1 MLFRVVCNEWRGLA
15 ADRTLWAVT
24 IVLAAVMLFAASNGA
39 RWSALQQERHG
50 RLVAEESERL
60 EETRAELL
68 RIAGGGSSRSRFY
81 DPRNPAQ
88 VGQSFA
94 AGYALLSPAPL
105 APLSVGQS
113 DLFPAHYKITLES
126 REALFAGDELDNP
139 TNLLA
144 GSFDVAFVI
153 VFLYPLLILAL
164 GYNLLSGEKESGTLA
179 LTLAQPISLTRLA
192 AAKILARGS
201 VVLGL
206 TAALTLVAAVA
217 AGVDLGAPGAFL
229 SLATYFGVTAVYGL
243 FWFSL
248 ALLVNAFGRPSATNA
263 VILAGAWLTLALIV
277 PSATALV
284 AATLYPVP
292 SRVEMIQA
300 VRVAGREASER
311 GSQLL
316 GAYFA
321 DHPELAPEGDVDPGD
336 YYSRK
341 FVVEDEVSRQIAPL
355 TDRLEAQIRGQQSV
369 VEKFRFLSP
378 AVLAQQALND
388 LSGTGYARFNH
399 FRSEVGRF
407 ADEWKAHFLPQIFR
421 KTVFTAEALGELP
434 RFSNRSEGSGAM
446 AQRVGGAV
454 LMIALSVV
462 LLLAAGSRAL
472 RRYPLTG

>member
-1 MLFRVVCNEWRGLA
+1 MLFRVVRNEWRGLA

-24 IVLAAVMLFAASNGA
+24 VVLAAVMLFAASNGA

-50 RLVAEESERL
+50 KLVADESERR
-60 EETRAELL
+60 EDTRVELL
-68 RIAGGGSSRSRFY
+68 RIAAGGSPRSRFF

-94 AGYALLSPAPL
+94 AGYALLPPAAL

-113 DLFPAHYKITLES
+113 DLLPAHYKITLVS

-179 LTLAQPISLTRLA
+179 LTLSQPISLTRFA
-192 AAKILARGS
+192 AAKILARGG
-201 VVLGL
+201 VVLGV
-206 TAALTLVAAVA
+206 TAVLTLAAAVA
-217 AGVDLGAPGAFL
+217 AGVDLSTPGARS
-229 SLATYFGVTAVYGL
+229 SLAAYFGVTAVYGL

-248 ALLVNAFGRPSATNA
+248 ALLVNAFGRASATNA
-263 VILAGAWLTLALIV
+263 VILAGAWLALALIV
-277 PSATALV
+277 PSVTALV

-300 VRVAGREASER
+300 VRVAAQEASER

-316 GAYFA
+316 DAYYA
-321 DHPELAPEGDVDPGD
+321 DHPEMAPEGEVDPRD

-341 FVVEDEVSRQIAPL
+341 FVVEDEVSRQVSPL
-355 TDRLEAQIRGQQSV
+355 TERFEAQIRGQQSV

-388 LSGTGYARFNH
+388 LSGTGYSRFDH

-407 ADEWKAHFLPQIFR
+407 ADEWKDHFLPQVFR
-421 KTVFTAEALGELP
+421 KTAFTAEALGEIP
-434 RFSNRSEGSGAM
+434 RFSYRPERLGAI
-446 AQRVGGAV
+446 AERVGGAT
-454 LMIALSVV
+454 LIIALSAG
-462 LLLAAGSRAL
+462 LLLGAASWGL
-472 RRYPLTG
+472 RRYPLTS

>member
-1 MLFRVVCNEWRGLA
+1 MLFRVVRNEWRGLA

-24 IVLAAVMLFAASNGA
+24 VVLAAVMLFAASNGA

-50 RLVAEESERL
+50 KLVADESERR
-60 EETRAELL
+60 EDTRAELL
-68 RIAGGGSSRSRFY
+68 RIAGGGSPRSRFF

-94 AGYALLSPAPL
+94 AGYALLPPAAL
-105 APLSVGQS
+105 APLSIGQS
-113 DLFPAHYKITLES
+113 DLLPAHYKITLAS

-164 GYNLLSGEKESGTLA
+164 GYNLLSGEKESGILA
-179 LTLAQPISLTRLA
+179 LTLSQPISLTRFA
-192 AAKILARGS
+192 AAKILARGG
-201 VVLGL
+201 VVLGV
-206 TAALTLVAAVA
+206 TAVLTLAAAVA
-217 AGVDLGAPGAFL
+217 AGVDLSTPGARS
-229 SLATYFGVTAVYGL
+229 SLAAYFGVTAVYGL

-248 ALLVNAFGRPSATNA
+248 ALLVNAFGRASATNA
-263 VILAGAWLTLALIV
+263 VILAGAWLALALIV
-277 PSATALV
+277 PSVTALV

-300 VRVAGREASER
+300 VRVAAQEASER

-316 GAYFA
+316 DAYYA
-321 DHPELAPEGDVDPGD
+321 DHPEMAPEGEVDPRD

-341 FVVEDEVSRQIAPL
+341 FVVEDEVSRQVSPL
-355 TDRLEAQIRGQQSV
+355 TERFEAQIRGQQSV

-388 LSGTGYARFNH
+388 LSGTGYSRFDH

-407 ADEWKAHFLPQIFR
+407 ADEWKDHFLPQVFR
-421 KTVFTAEALGELP
+421 KTAFTAEALGEIP
-434 RFSNRSEGSGAM
+434 RFSYRPERPGAI
-446 AQRVGGAV
+446 AERVGGAT
-454 LMIALSVV
+454 LIIALSAG
-462 LLLAAGSRAL
+462 LLLGAASWGL
-472 RRYPLTG
+472 RRYSLTS

>member
-1 MLFRVVCNEWRGLA
+1 MLFRVVRNEWRGLA
-15 ADRTLWAVT
+15 ADRTLLAVT
-24 IVLAAVMLFAASNGA
+24 IVLAGVMLFAASNGA

-50 RLVAEESERL
+50 NLVAEENERL
-60 EETRAELL
+60 EEMRAELL
-68 RIAGGGSSRSRFY
+68 RIAGGGSPRSRFY

-88 VGQSFA
+88 VGQNFA
-94 AGYALLSPAPL
+94 AGYALLPPEPL

-113 DLFPAHYKITLES
+113 DLLPAHYKITLGS

-139 TNLLA
+139 TNLLT

-192 AAKILARGS
+192 AAKILARGG
-201 VVLGL
+201 VVLAL
-206 TAALTLVAAVA
+206 TAALTLAAAVA
-217 AGVDLGAPGAFL
+217 ADVDLGTPGAVA
-229 SLATYFGVTAVYGL
+229 SLASYFGVTAVYGL

-248 ALLVNAFGRPSATNA
+248 ALLVNAFGRASATNA
-263 VILAGAWLTLALIV
+263 VILAGAWLTLALII
-277 PSATALV
+277 PSATALI

-300 VRVAGREASER
+300 VRVASREASER

-321 DHPELAPEGDVDPGD
+321 DHPELAPEGAVDPGD

-355 TDRLEAQIRGQQSV
+355 TERFEAQIRGQQSV
-369 VEKFRFLSP
+369 VEQFRFLSP

-388 LSGTGYARFNH
+388 LSGTGYSRFDH

-407 ADEWKAHFLPQIFR
+407 ADEWKDHFLPQVFR
-421 KTVFTAEALGELP
+421 KTVFTAEAFDELP
-434 RFSNRSEGSGAM
+434 RFSYR
-446 AQRVGGAV
+446 AQGPVAIAGRVGGAA
-454 LMIALSVV
+454 LMIALSAV
-462 LLLAAGSRAL
+462 LLLGVAWWAL

>member
-1 MLFRVVCNEWRGLA
+1 MLFRVVRNEWRGLA

-24 IVLAAVMLFAASNGA
+24 ILLAAVMLFAASNGA

-50 RLVAEESERL
+50 KLVAEESERL

-68 RIAGGGSSRSRFY
+68 RIAGGGSPRSRFN

-88 VGQSFA
+88 VGQRFA
-94 AGYALLSPAPL
+94 AGYALLPLAPL

-113 DLFPAHYKITLES
+113 DLLPAHYKVTLGS
-126 REALFAGDELDNP
+126 REALFSGDELENP

-144 GSFDVAFVI
+144 GSFDVAFVV
-153 VFLYPLLILAL
+153 VFLYPLVILAL
-164 GYNLLSGEKESGTLA
+164 GYNVLSGEKESGTLV
-179 LTLAQPISLTRLA
+179 LTLAQPISLSRFA
-192 AAKILARGS
+192 AAKILAHVV

-206 TAALTLVAAVA
+206 TAALMLAATVA
-217 AGVDLGAPGAFL
+217 AGVDLGAPGAFS
-229 SLATYFGVTAVYGL
+229 SLASYFGVTAVYGL

-248 ALLVNAFGRPSATNA
+248 ALLVNAFGRASATNA
-263 VILAGAWLTLALIV
+263 ATLAGAWLTLALIV
-277 PSATALV
+277 PSATALI

-300 VRVAGREASER
+300 VRIAGRKASER

-321 DHPELAPEGDVDPGD
+321 DHPELAPEGEVDPGD
-336 YYSRK
+336 YYSRR

-355 TDRLEAQIRGQQSV
+355 TERFEAQIRGQQSV
-369 VEKFRFLSP
+369 VEKFRYLSP

-388 LSGTGYARFNH
+388 LSGTGFSRFDH
-399 FRSEVGRF
+399 FRGEVGRF
-407 ADEWKAHFLPQIFR
+407 ADEWKDHFLPQVFR

-434 RFSNRSEGSGAM
+434 RFSYRSEGSGAI
-446 AQRVGGAV
+446 AGRVGGS
-454 LMIALSVV
+454 ALVILLSAV
-462 LLLAAGSRAL
+462 LLLGAATSAL
-472 RRYPLTG
+472 RRYALTG

>member
-1 MLFRVVCNEWRGLA
+1 MLFRVVRNEWRGLA

-24 IVLAAVMLFAASNGA
+24 VVLAAVMLFAASNGA

-50 RLVAEESERL
+50 KLVADESERR
-60 EETRAELL
+60 EDTRVELL
-68 RIAGGGSSRSRFY
+68 RIAAGGSPRSRFF

-94 AGYALLSPAPL
+94 AGYALLPPAAL

-113 DLFPAHYKITLES
+113 DLLPAHYKITLVS

-179 LTLAQPISLTRLA
+179 LTLSQPISLTRFA
-192 AAKILARGS
+192 AAKILARGG
-201 VVLGL
+201 VVLGV
-206 TAALTLVAAVA
+206 TAVLTLAAAVA
-217 AGVDLGAPGAFL
+217 AGVDLSTPGARS
-229 SLATYFGVTAVYGL
+229 SLAAYFGVTAVYGL

-248 ALLVNAFGRPSATNA
+248 ALLVNAFGRASATNA
-263 VILAGAWLTLALIV
+263 VILAGAWLALALIV
-277 PSATALV
+277 PSVTALV

-300 VRVAGREASER
+300 VRVAAQEASER

-316 GAYFA
+316 DAYYA
-321 DHPELAPEGDVDPGD
+321 DHPEMAPEGEVDPRD

-341 FVVEDEVSRQIAPL
+341 FVVEDEVSRQVSPL
-355 TDRLEAQIRGQQSV
+355 TERFEAQIRGQQSV

-388 LSGTGYARFNH
+388 LSGTGYSRFDH
-399 FRSEVGRF
+399 FRSEIGRF
-407 ADEWKAHFLPQIFR
+407 ADEWKDHFLPQVFR
-421 KTVFTAEALGELP
+421 KTAFTAEALGAIP
-434 RFSNRSEGSGAM
+434 RFSYRPERLGAITE
-446 AQRVGGAV
+446 RVGGAT
-454 LMIALSVV
+454 LIIALSAG
-462 LLLAAGSRAL
+462 LLLGAASWGL
-472 RRYPLTG
+472 KRYPLTS

>member
-1 MLFRVVCNEWRGLA
+1 MLFRVVRNEWRGLA

-24 IVLAAVMLFAASNGA
+24 VVLAAVMLFAASNGA

-50 RLVAEESERL
+50 KLVADESERR
-60 EETRAELL
+60 EDTRVELL
-68 RIAGGGSSRSRFY
+68 RIAGGGSPRSRFF

-94 AGYALLSPAPL
+94 AGYALLPPAAL

-113 DLFPAHYKITLES
+113 DLLPAHYKITLAS

-164 GYNLLSGEKESGTLA
+164 GYNLLSGEKESGILA
-179 LTLAQPISLTRLA
+179 LTLSQPISLTRFA
-192 AAKILARGS
+192 AAKILARGG
-201 VVLGL
+201 VVLGV
-206 TAALTLVAAVA
+206 TAVLTLAAAVA
-217 AGVDLGAPGAFL
+217 AGVDLSAPGARS
-229 SLATYFGVTAVYGL
+229 SLAAYFGVTAVYGL

-248 ALLVNAFGRPSATNA
+248 ALLVNAFGRASATNA
-263 VILAGAWLTLALIV
+263 VILAGAWLALALIV
-277 PSATALV
+277 PSVTALV

-300 VRVAGREASER
+300 VRVAAQEASER

-316 GAYFA
+316 DAYYA
-321 DHPELAPEGDVDPGD
+321 DHPEMAPEGEVDPRD

-341 FVVEDEVSRQIAPL
+341 FVVEDEVSRQVSPL
-355 TDRLEAQIRGQQSV
+355 TERFEAQIRGQQSV

-388 LSGTGYARFNH
+388 LSGTGYSRFDH

-407 ADEWKAHFLPQIFR
+407 ADEWKDHFLPQVFR
-421 KTVFTAEALGELP
+421 KTAFTAKALGKIP
-434 RFSNRSEGSGAM
+434 RFSYRPERPGAI
-446 AQRVGGAV
+446 AERVGGAT
-454 LMIALSVV
+454 LIIALSAG
-462 LLLAAGSRAL
+462 LLLGAASWGL
-472 RRYPLTG
+472 KRYPLTS